1 MLETDGVNLQSAL
14 AVDGVD
20 ASRTYSN
27 DIYEVNAVMGVEA
40 ARAMLVRELR
50 LVLDFYGI
58 YVSYRHLAILCDVM
72 TQRGSLMSITRHG
85 INRASAGPLL
95 KASFEETVEMLL
107 EASTYAEVDNVKG
120 VTENIMLG

>member
-1 MLETDGVNLQSAL
+1 MLL
-14 AVDGVD
+14 
-20 ASRTYSN
+20 
-27 DIYEVNAVMGVEA
+27 
-40 ARAMLVRELR
+40 RELR
-50 LVLDFYGI
+50 VVLDFYGI
-58 YVSYRHLAILCDVM
+58 YVNYRHLAILCDVM

-107 EASTYAEVDNVKG
+107 EASAYSEVDYVRG